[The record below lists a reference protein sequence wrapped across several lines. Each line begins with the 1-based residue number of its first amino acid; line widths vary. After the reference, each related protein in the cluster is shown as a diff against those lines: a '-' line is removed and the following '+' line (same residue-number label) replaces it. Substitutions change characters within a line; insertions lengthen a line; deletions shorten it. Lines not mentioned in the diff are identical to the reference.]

1 MKFFKQYFLL
11 ILYWSIA
18 YQCVAEETTFS
29 AIKEAVTE
37 FQLSVSGTPDVIT
50 YPLKSRDG
58 RELYWLHCVAGND
71 TALDAL
77 SSKTG
82 INFVAPFACRLSE
95 DAQTNS
101 EQSLLSETAD
111 TAYWHSRARFT
122 LQSLQPPCS
131 DDPAYGA
138 TRSFSLRGFEL
149 TLAVRDVQRTAEK
162 TEFKLQVNVK
172 SDSSAHTERAKP
184 VQPSSSRCQ
193 V

>member
-1 MKFFKQYFLL
+1 MKILYLYLTWMGL
-11 ILYWSIA
+11 ILSPSTKA
-18 YQCVAEETTFS
+18 TTFPS
-29 AIKEAVTE
+29 ITNETAS
-37 FQLSVSGTPDVIT
+37 FQISVSDTPDFLSYVI
-50 YPLKSRDG
+50 KSREG
-58 RELYWLHCVAGND
+58 RKLYWLHCVAGND

-122 LQSLQPPCS
+122 LQSLQPPCI
-131 DDPAYGA
+131 DDPVYGA

-172 SDSSAHTERAKP
+172 SDMSAHTKRAKP
-184 VQPSSSRCQ
+184 VQPRSSECQ

>member
-1 MKFFKQYFLL
+1 MMKLLSIL
-11 ILYWSIA
+11 ILF
-18 YQCVAEETTFS
+18 FS
-29 AIKEAVTE
+29 YPKFSFSQSFKLIPTQSQIFTVLITDKAQFITHPIVDKN
-37 FQLSVSGTPDVIT
+37 GT
-50 YPLKSRDG
+50 SR
-58 RELYWLHCVAGND
+58 YWLHCVAGND

-122 LQSLQPPCS
+122 LQSLQPPCI

-149 TLAVRDVQRTAEK
+149 TLAVRDVQRTAER

-172 SDSSAHTERAKP
+172 SDTSAHTERAKP
-184 VQPSSSRCQ
+184 VQPRSSECQ